1 MVFFFLRWTS
11 GQSEASA
18 SSVSFLTVL
27 CQTWVPVPL
36 VFSRPSA
43 SPRQSCP
50 YTPQA
55 TQRARM
61 HPHAGGGLFDKL
73 VCVRR
78 PASIGAVR
86 NLRDTRFWA
95 INQTDTGLIDV
106 KWVKG
111 RMPSTDDPRQS
122 NLELHPSLGAS
133 THTSGLAIKY
143 PLLFVSRFDF
153 LF

>member
-1 MVFFFLRWTS
+1 MVFFFCVGRVRAIRSIGILCL
-11 GQSEASA
+11 
-18 SSVSFLTVL
+18 VLNSFVL
-27 CQTWVPVPL
+27 G
-36 VFSRPSA
+36 
-43 SPRQSCP
+43 RQP
-50 YTPQA
+50 PARA
-55 TQRARM
+55 TQRDRM

-95 INQTDTGLIDV
+95 INQTDMGAIDV